1 MKLIILN
8 GRKTCLI
15 RLAIPMN
22 RKHNPKF
29 NIVPECDFFP
39 NFAWL
44 VTSQHYCSSSQ
55 TFLIK
60 LLSGWHNRCKP
71 QVSFLHFPMAYQ
83 DTQTDLPVFLL
94 LLCPICSFSP
104 PYLGLTAFL
113 KCFASYHICTAF
125 SFIHAAYSRASKS
138 THVMTACYVQ
148 RGLGHLSAALGHK
161 TKMFH
166 SEVHCHE

>member
-1 MKLIILN
+1 MW
-8 GRKTCLI
+8 
-15 RLAIPMN
+15 
-22 RKHNPKF
+22 
-29 NIVPECDFFP
+29 FFP

-113 KCFASYHICTAF
+113 KCFASYHICTAV
-125 SFIHAAYSRASKS
+125 SFMLPTIGHPSVPMSWLHATCSGVWVTSQQHLVTRQKCSTVKFTVMSRK
-138 THVMTACYVQ
+138 
-148 RGLGHLSAALGHK
+148 AANW
-161 TKMFH
+161 
-166 SEVHCHE
+166 